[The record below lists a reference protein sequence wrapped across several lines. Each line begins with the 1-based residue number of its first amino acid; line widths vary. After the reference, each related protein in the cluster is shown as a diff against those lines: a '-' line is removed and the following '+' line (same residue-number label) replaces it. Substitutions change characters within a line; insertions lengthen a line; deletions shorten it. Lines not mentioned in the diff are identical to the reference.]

1 MIVRMK
7 LLLFIFLYF
16 YAVNIGLAQ
25 DSQLIKNA
33 EKGVAEAQYLL
44 GETLFKKVKRIIR
57 RLHIGFKKQHGMIIK
72 RLIWSWLIVMKMD
85 LE

>member
-1 MIVRMK
+1 MK
-7 LLLFIFLYF
+7 FLLFMFLYF
-16 YAVNIGLAQ
+16 CAVNIGFAQ

-57 RLHIGFKKQHGMIIK
+57 RLRIGFKKQHGRIIK
-72 RLIWSWLIVMKMD
+72 LLIWSWLIAMKMD

>member
-7 LLLFIFLYF
+7 FLLFMFLYF
-16 YAVNIGLAQ
+16 CAVNIGFAQ

-44 GETLFKKVKRIIR
+44 GETLFKKGKT
-57 RLHIGFKKQHGMIIK
+57 HYK
-72 RLIWSWLIVMKMD
+72 
-85 LE
+85 EAA